1 MHLAETRNDDEPYR
15 LRLPGHIQRKYQRA
29 EISGFMGNL
38 VDGRKIIGGIVENI
52 STGGFEFSNL
62 SESFDAGK
70 HTYVAI
76 ITGKERH
83 YKVLVKPCWRNY
95 NGKNDINVGFKIL
108 DAPWEWVE
116 LNLNQISEKEY
127 KR

>member
-1 MHLAETRNDDEPYR
+1 MHLADTRNNDEPYR
-15 LRLPGHIQRKYQRA
+15 LLGHIKRKHQRA
-29 EISGFMGNL
+29 GISGFMGNL

-62 SESFDAGK
+62 PESFDAGK
-70 HTYVAI
+70 YTYVAV
-76 ITGKERH
+76 ITGRERH
-83 YKVLVKPCWRNY
+83 YKVLVKPCWKKY
-95 NGKNDINVGFKIL
+95 NGKSDINIGFKIL

-116 LNLNQISEKEY
+116 LNLNRISEQGY